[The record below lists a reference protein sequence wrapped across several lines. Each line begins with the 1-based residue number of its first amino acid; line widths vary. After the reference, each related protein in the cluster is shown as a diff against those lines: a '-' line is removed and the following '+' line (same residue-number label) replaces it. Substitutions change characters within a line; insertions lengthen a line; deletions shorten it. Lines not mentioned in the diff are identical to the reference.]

1 MPREDG
7 YFKKGQVPN
16 PTGRPKGAKGKV
28 KFEVAQILGDLNY
41 CPFTHLYKMA
51 MDESWSKRER
61 THAACE
67 LAGYVAPKLKAI
79 EISSDDFKEGF
90 SMIFNV
96 NKEKGVDAVDNIQR
110 NEDSKPVSS

>member
-1 MPREDG
+1 MTYKEAQ
-7 YFKKGQVPN
+7 FKKGQSGNPN
-16 PTGRPKGAKGKV
+16 GRPKGAKGIKR
-28 KFEVAQILGDLNY
+28 FDVAQILGGLGY

-51 MDESWSKRER
+51 NDESWSKRER
-61 THAACE
+61 TQAACE

-79 EISSDDFKEGF
+79 EISADDFKEGF

-96 NKEKGVDAVDNIQR
+96 NKEKVTDAVDNVQR